1 LARRRSPNPA
11 ESYIPETLLKC
22 FRFDFIKKPANITL
36 MSKLEYN
43 EVREKKIIIYDGEPC
58 EVIESHVARTQQRKP
73 QNQVK
78 LKTLISGKT
87 INATFHVSE
96 SADEADIMK
105 RDITFLY
112 HNKGEFWFCDP
123 EDKSKRFKLDAML
136 IGDSAKFLKQN
147 GNVTALVWEDDE
159 EEKIIKVTLPIKM
172 EFKVKI
178 APPAV
183 RGDTSKGGMKV
194 ITLEN
199 GAVLNA
205 PMFVSE
211 GDTIS
216 VNTETGEYVERV

>member
-1 LARRRSPNPA
+1 
-11 ESYIPETLLKC
+11 
-22 FRFDFIKKPANITL
+22 

-43 EVREKKIIIYDGEPC
+43 EIREKKIIIYNGEPC

-96 SADEADIMK
+96 SADEADILK
-105 RDITFLY
+105 RPITFLY
-112 HNKGEFWFCDP
+112 HNKGEYWFCDP
-123 EDKSKRFKLDAML
+123 NDKSKRFKLESIL
-136 IGDSAKFLKQN
+136 IGNAVKFLKQN
-147 GNVTALVWEDDE
+147 SNVEALVWENEDE

-172 EFKVKI
+172 QFKVKE

-183 RGDTSKGGMKV
+183 HGDTSKGGMKV

-199 GAVLNA
+199 GATLNA
-205 PMFVSE
+205 PMFINE
-211 GDTIS
+211 GDIVS
-216 VNTETGEYVERV
+216 INTETGEYVERV